1 MTALHYSFIIPVY
14 NRPDE
19 VAELLESLTHIKG
32 DYSFEVVVVED
43 GSTETCESICER
55 FRESVPIQY
64 HFKTN
69 SGPGDSRNY
78 GMSVAKGDYFII
90 LDSDCVLPEGYLNEV
105 DAALDKEFVDCY
117 GGPDAAGDRFT
128 DLQKAIN
135 YTMTSF
141 LTTGGIRGG
150 SENLGKFQ
158 PRSFNMGLS
167 KAAFKQSGGFG
178 KIHPGEDPDLTIR
191 LWGLGFETR
200 LFEKAYVYHKRRI
213 SLKLFYNQVRKF
225 GMVRVI
231 LNKWHPETAKVTYW
245 FPSFFLLG
253 MVLAIGL
260 ALIGRFELAIVF
272 MFYVLAVGVHS
283 FFLNGM
289 KVGLLSMVAM
299 VIQFIGY
306 GSGFLSSYVQLQIF
320 KKDERIA
327 LKQLFFK

>member
-1 MTALHYSFIIPVY
+1 
-14 NRPDE
+14 
-19 VAELLESLTHIKG
+19 
-32 DYSFEVVVVED
+32 
-43 GSTETCESICER
+43 
-55 FRESVPIQY
+55 
-64 HFKTN
+64 
-69 SGPGDSRNY
+69 
-78 GMSVAKGDYFII
+78 
-90 LDSDCVLPEGYLNEV
+90 
-105 DAALDKEFVDCY
+105 
-117 GGPDAAGDRFT
+117 
-128 DLQKAIN
+128 
-135 YTMTSF
+135 
-141 LTTGGIRGG
+141 
-150 SENLGKFQ
+150 
-158 PRSFNMGLS
+158 
-167 KAAFKQSGGFG
+167 
-178 KIHPGEDPDLTIR
+178 
-191 LWGLGFETR
+191 